1 MILVTNVNSVMK
13 AWLELLLVQND
24 HFFIDGWNATMTVV
38 ELLKEMTSG
47 YVLLRRLDADES
59 NRQ

>member
-1 MILVTNVNSVMK
+1 MILVTNVNSFMK

-24 HFFIDGWNATMTVV
+24 HFFIDSWNAAMTIV
-38 ELLKEMTSG
+38 ELLKEMTLG
-47 YVLLRRLDADES
+47 YVLLRRLDADKS